1 MLETAIVQIASKTMN
16 QGEQAMPQRCRTLL
30 TICSLLV
37 VVTAARAEDL
47 RAAMEAAN
55 MQFLKAFNTP
65 DPAGFLPL
73 YTADAVLLFAGAP
86 PIRGPEAIT
95 RFWESRIRTGARAH
109 TFELIETGADGKY
122 AYQLSRA
129 GVQLIRDSGERTP
142 ISGYT
147 VRVFE
152 RQSDG
157 GWKAKIHMFNRQDV
171 P

>member
-1 MLETAIVQIASKTMN
+1 MLL
-16 QGEQAMPQRCRTLL
+16 RCRALL
-30 TICSLLV
+30 AISVLLV

-47 RAAMEAAN
+47 RSAMEAAN
-55 MQFLKAFNTP
+55 AQFLKAFNTP

-73 YTADAVLLFAGAP
+73 YTSDAVLLFTGAP
-86 PIRGPEAIT
+86 PVHGPEAIK
-95 RFWESRIRTGARAH
+95 RFWESRIHAGARDH
-109 TFELIETGADGKY
+109 WFELIETGADGRY
-122 AYQLSRA
+122 AYQLSHN
-129 GVQLIRDSGERTP
+129 GLQLIRDTGEKTS

-157 GWKAKIHMFNRQDV
+157 TWKAKIHMFNRQDV

>member
-1 MLETAIVQIASKTMN
+1 
-16 QGEQAMPQRCRTLL
+16 MPHRCRTLL

>member
-1 MLETAIVQIASKTMN
+1 MLHGCRILLAIF
-16 QGEQAMPQRCRTLL
+16 
-30 TICSLLV
+30 SLLV
-37 VVTAARAEDL
+37 VVTTARADDL

-86 PIRGPEAIT
+86 PVRGPEAIM
-95 RFWESRIRTGARAH
+95 RFWESRIRAGAKDH
-109 TFELIETGADGKY
+109 FFELIEIGADGKY
-122 AYQLSRA
+122 AYQLSRN
-129 GVQLIRDSGERTP
+129 GVQLVRDTGERTP

-152 RQSDG
+152 LQSDG
-157 GWKAKIHMFNRQDV
+157 GWKAKVHMFNRQDAQ
-171 P
+171 

>member
-1 MLETAIVQIASKTMN
+1 
-16 QGEQAMPQRCRTLL
+16 MPHHCRTLL
-30 TICSLLV
+30 MICSLLV

-55 MQFLKAFNTP
+55 MAFLKAFNTP

-73 YTADAVLLFAGAP
+73 YTPDAVLIFAGAP
-86 PIRGPEAIT
+86 PIRGPEAIE
-95 RFWESRIRTGARAH
+95 RSWESRIRVGARDH
-109 TFELIETGADGKY
+109 WFELIETGADGKY
-122 AYQLSRA
+122 AYQFSRN
-129 GVQLIRDSGERTP
+129 GVQLIRDGGERTP

-157 GWKAKIHMFNRQDV
+157 SWKAKLHMFNRQDA